1 MFFLLSL
8 NAVYKYW
15 KLQKWK
21 TIFWK
26 KIKSKIVKAAIVFY
40 YLYICASCILY
51 IYESISIN
59 KNNGSYIMAAGA
71 AIMLNVINQ
80 SICKLWKS
88 ETGKRTAKNDA
99 ICKKIDRWMKGLGL

>member
-1 MFFLLSL
+1 M
-8 NAVYKYW
+8 
-15 KLQKWK
+15 
-21 TIFWK
+21 
-26 KIKSKIVKAAIVFY
+26 KAAIVFY